1 MTTRLPVVATK
12 VGIVV
17 LLAAA
22 AVIGPR
28 ETAQSLLWLP
38 LFVFAIGAFNVLVSV
53 PGTYGIRTAAVAAS
67 FAGLLVP
74 GARGAIILL
83 FWLIW
88 PPAFLVAWALAGS
101 SVDEDGYIQRTEHE
115 SAFSP
120 ARVKGAALTAAVA
133 VAALAYKLIFHQ
145 QLQQTAALFVG
156 VPALLAIVVVLFV
169 SPRSATGV
177 ACKAATVGLLISLL
191 FLGEGM
197 LCVVMSAPIFYGV
210 AVAVAAGMSAARRR
224 RIDDPTRTMYSSL
237 VLLAVLVS
245 SLEGVSSSLSF
256 DRRESVT
263 AERIVTAPASDIQR
277 AVLEPPRFE
286 RVMPVQLL
294 AGFPRPMSVHLDGA
308 GQWTVRMRGG
318 EMRLDGMEP
327 RAGDLILRL
336 EESRPGL
343 VRWSALS
350 DNSHMTHFLTWRAAT
365 VEWQAID
372 PQTTKVT
379 WTLQYDR
386 GLDPAWYFGP
396 WERYVA
402 GIAAGYLIDAVA
414 TP

>member
-1 MTTRLPVVATK
+1 MIRIATVVM
-12 VGIVV
+12 
-17 LLAAA
+17 LLGA
-22 AVIGPR
+22 AVIGTLVDR
-28 ETAQSLLWLP
+28 AAYQGVNSGWLVP
-38 LFVFAIGAFNVLVSV
+38 LIFGIGVFNALVVLPGTSKVRTVTVIGAF
-53 PGTYGIRTAAVAAS
+53 VA
-67 FAGLLVP
+67 LLIP
-74 GARGAIILL
+74 SSRALLLGL
-83 FWLIW
+83 FWLVW
-88 PPAFLVAWALAGS
+88 PPFYLLVWALADS
-101 SVDEDGYIQRTEHE
+101 TVDDEGNIHGAERADVL
-115 SAFSP
+115 SP
-120 ARVKGAALTAAVA
+120 ARIKGAALIVA
-133 VAALAYKLIFHQ
+133 VAIGSIAYKLILYG

-156 VPALLAIVVVLFV
+156 IPTILAIVVVLFG
-169 SPRSATGV
+169 SPRTAVGV
-177 ACKAATVGLLISLL
+177 ACKAVTVGLLVSFL
-191 FLGEGM
+191 FLGEGV
-197 LCVVMSAPIFYGV
+197 LCVVMSAPIFYAV
-210 AVAVAAGMSAARRR
+210 AVAVAAGISAARRR
-224 RIDDPTRTMYSSL
+224 RIDDPRRTMYSSL
-237 VLLAVLVS
+237 VLLAVLIS

-256 DRRESVT
+256 DRRESVS
-263 AERIVTAPASDIQR
+263 AERIVTAPATDIQR
-277 AVLEPPRFE
+277 AVLEPPRFA

-308 GQWTVRMRGG
+308 GQWIVRMRGG

-365 VEWQAID
+365 VEWQVID

>member
-1 MTTRLPVVATK
+1 MIRIATVVM
-12 VGIVV
+12 
-17 LLAAA
+17 LLGA
-22 AVIGPR
+22 AVIATVVDSAAYQGVN
-28 ETAQSLLWLP
+28 SGWLVP
-38 LFVFAIGAFNVLVSV
+38 LIFGIGVFNALVVLPGTSKVRTVTVIGAF
-53 PGTYGIRTAAVAAS
+53 VA
-67 FAGLLVP
+67 LLVP
-74 GARGAIILL
+74 SSRVLLLGL
-83 FWLIW
+83 FWLVW
-88 PPAFLVAWALAGS
+88 PPFYLLVWALADS
-101 SVDEDGYIQRTEHE
+101 TVDDEGNIHGAERADVL
-115 SAFSP
+115 SP
-120 ARVKGAALTAAVA
+120 ARIKGAALIVAVA
-133 VAALAYKLIFHQ
+133 VGSIAYKLILYG

-156 VPALLAIVVVLFV
+156 IPTILAIVVVLFG
-169 SPRSATGV
+169 SPRTAVGV
-177 ACKAATVGLLISLL
+177 ACKAVTVGLLVSFL
-191 FLGEGM
+191 FLGEGV
-197 LCVVMSAPIFYGV
+197 LCVVMSAPIFYAV
-210 AVAVAAGMSAARRR
+210 AVAVAAGISAARRR
-224 RIDDPTRTMYSSL
+224 RIDDPRRTMYSSL
-237 VLLAVLVS
+237 VLLAVLIS

-327 RAGDLILRL
+327 RAGDLVLRL

-343 VRWSALS
+343 VRWSAVS

>member
-1 MTTRLPVVATK
+1 MATSRAK
-12 VGIVV
+12 E
-17 LLAAA
+17 L
-22 AVIGPR
+22 
-28 ETAQSLLWLP
+28 E
-38 LFVFAIGAFNVLVSV
+38 SV
-53 PGTYGIRTAAVAAS
+53 
-67 FAGLLVP
+67 
-74 GARGAIILL
+74 
-83 FWLIW
+83 
-88 PPAFLVAWALAGS
+88 
-101 SVDEDGYIQRTEHE
+101 
-115 SAFSP
+115 FSP
-120 ARVKGAALTAAVA
+120 ARVKGAALTAAVV

-156 VPALLAIVVVLFV
+156 IPGLLAIVVVLFV

-256 DRRESVT
+256 DRGESVT
-263 AERIVTAPASDIQR
+263 AERIVAAPARDIQR

-286 RVMPVQLL
+286 RLMPVELL
-294 AGFPRPMSVHLDGA
+294 AGFPRPVSVHLDAGA
-308 GQWTVRMRGG
+308 SQWIIRMRGG

-327 RAGDLILRL
+327 RAGDLVLRL

-343 VRWSALS
+343 VRWSAVS
-350 DNSHMTHFLTWRAAT
+350 DNSHMTHFLTWRSAT
-365 VEWQAID
+365 VTWEAVGAN
-372 PQTTKVT
+372 TTRVR

-402 GIAAGYLIDAVA
+402 RIAAGYLIDAVA